1 MKPYKERR
9 LLDNQI
15 LREFNHDVNA
25 EELEWH
31 MDHSDRRVKVI
42 EGCGWKLQLES
53 GLPKEMIIG
62 ETYFIPRESWHRV
75 IKGQDSLMILISGT
89 FGVN

>member
-1 MKPYKERR
+1 VKPYKERR

-15 LREFNHDVNA
+15 LREFNHNVNA

-42 EGCGWKLQLES
+42 EGHGWKLQLEC

-62 ETYFIPRESWHRV
+62 ETYFIPHESWHR
-75 IKGQDSLMILISGT
+75 ILKGQNSLIVLISE
-89 FGVN
+89 